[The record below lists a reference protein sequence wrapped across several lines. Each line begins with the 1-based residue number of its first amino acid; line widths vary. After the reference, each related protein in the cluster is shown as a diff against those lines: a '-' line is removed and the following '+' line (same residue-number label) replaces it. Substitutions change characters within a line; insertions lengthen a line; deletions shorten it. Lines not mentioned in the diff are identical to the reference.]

1 MHNMHRFIV
10 LLVFLLLGGCG
21 DPSATAPMLTLNV
34 ENQNGTIHA
43 IGSYRVF
50 NTGVLSESGDVD
62 GNGQG
67 ESQRVTINKIAD
79 DGVTLT
85 FEMSGRS
92 GEEFKREIFLR
103 HNEEI
108 KVDLAN
114 QSTLVAKLETRQ

>member
-1 MHNMHRFIV
+1 MHRVIS
-10 LLVFLLLGGCG
+10 LLVFLLLCGCG
-21 DPSATAPMLTLNV
+21 DPSATAPMLTLKV
-34 ENQNGTIHA
+34 ESQNGKFHS

-50 NTGVLSESGDVD
+50 STGVLSESGDVD

-67 ESQRVTINKIAD
+67 ESRRVTINEIAD

-92 GEEFKREIFLR
+92 GEGFTREIFLR
-103 HNEEI
+103 HNQET
-108 KVDLAN
+108 KVDLPN